1 MADIS
6 DYKRIKTKRRF
17 TESNKL
23 SRRNTSNADKLSQTD
38 LTITSNFFEDMAKLI
53 DPETSTLE
61 MIYSVIVKVFKNCTS
76 SSWVEFAI
84 IDSGKLKVCNSIQ
97 QVRILEIESQS
108 SLMGHVACHQS
119 PIMLTNPH
127 TSTFYSKFPIQMQAY
142 SLLTGTTVKPNSVA
156 CIPIYVNFI

>member
-1 MADIS
+1 MAEIP
-6 DYKRIKTKRRF
+6 DYKRTKAKRRF

-23 SRRNTSNADKLSQTD
+23 SRRNTSNADKLSLID
-38 LTITSNFFEDMAKLI
+38 LTITSNFFEDMARLI

-61 MIYSVIVKVFKNCTS
+61 MIFAVIVKVFKNCTS

-84 IDSGKLKVCNSIQ
+84 VDAGKLKVCNSIQ
-97 QVRILEIESQS
+97 QVRILEIDSQS
-108 SLMGHVACHQS
+108 SLMGHVACHQT

-142 SLLTGTTVKPNSVA
+142 SLLTGATVKPNSVA